1 VADRP
6 HFLGLS
12 SNPNTSRFAGTRAG
26 FVVRDQRPGSSLF
39 VGLASVSCFETAARR
54 VLVVETADANSPR
67 DCEPTTDLL
76 AIVVADLFHR
86 RRIRAK
92 AIGDDAPRSAIFLH
106 DTLEKLQRSSLSRF
120 AVTTAS
126 KNSPS

>member
-1 VADRP
+1 MLR
-6 HFLGLS
+6 
-12 SNPNTSRFAGTRAG
+12 N
-26 FVVRDQRPGSSLF
+26 
-39 VGLASVSCFETAARR
+39 AARR
-54 VLVVETADANSPR
+54 ALVVETADENSPR

-92 AIGDDAPRSAIFLH
+92 AIGDDAPRSAIFLQ
-106 DTLEKLQRSSLSRF
+106 DTLEKLQRRSLSRF